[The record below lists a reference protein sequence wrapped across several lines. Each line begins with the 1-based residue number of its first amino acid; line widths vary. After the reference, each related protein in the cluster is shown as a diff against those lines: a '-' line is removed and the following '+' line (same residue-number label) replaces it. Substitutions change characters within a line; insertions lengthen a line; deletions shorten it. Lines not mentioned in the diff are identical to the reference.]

1 MWMLLEYKIET
12 WETFT
17 ALGKNQRETLTA
29 KKTRKKT
36 LQTLIRIPTLSK
48 KKKNSNTL
56 IYNLI
61 VLFFFF
67 LMRMVLFNVIFLFFS
82 SRYSRGE

>member
-48 KKKNSNTL
+48 KKKE
-56 IYNLI
+56 
-61 VLFFFF
+61 F
-67 LMRMVLFNVIFLFFS
+67 
-82 SRYSRGE
+82 

>member
-17 ALGKNQRETLTA
+17 ALGKNQRETLNA

-48 KKKNSNTL
+48 KKKRILTL
-56 IYNLI
+56 WFIIL
-61 VLFFFF
+61 
-67 LMRMVLFNVIFLFFS
+67 
-82 SRYSRGE
+82 